1 MDLPPPVPAAAPATT
16 GWRDWLRRSEN
27 ALVVAALAVMVILPC
42 LEIVL
47 RKFFHTGLTSSV
59 PVVQHLVLA
68 VGTLGAALA
77 ARENRLLSLSTL
89 SHYLKGRY
97 QSAALAFSSG
107 FAAAVSA
114 LLCAASVQF
123 VLDTRVRGKEL
134 AYGVPVWVVQGL
146 LVVGFALI
154 ALRLVWHGGRTWRG
168 RLVTLAVAGV
178 LGAIGLWTP
187 LPAAQ
192 LRWPGLIA
200 LAMATAMGAP
210 VFTALGGAALILVW
224 SGGDTVASIPLNH
237 YRLSVNPTLPTIPLF
252 TLAGYFLAEGGAARR
267 LLALFNAWFGQ
278 LRGGP
283 AIVTVFLC
291 AFFTSFTGASGV
303 TIIAL
308 GGLLMPILL
317 ASGYRER
324 NALGLLSGA
333 GSLGLL
339 FPPCLPPILYSIV
352 ASSGGATSV
361 TIEQMFQ
368 GGLLPGLVMMA
379 MAAAWGVVSGPK
391 QVQRATRFD
400 ARTAWAAV
408 WEAKWELLIP
418 VVALV
423 SLFSGWATP
432 VEAAAVTAAYAFVVE
447 VFLYRD
453 LKLVKDV
460 PRVMTECG
468 LLVGGVL
475 LIVGIALGFTHFL
488 IDAQLPDQCIAW
500 VTGAVKSKWVFLLLL
515 NLFLLVVGALME
527 IYAAIV
533 VVVPLLVPIG
543 NAFGIDPIHLGI
555 IFLANLELG
564 FLMPP
569 VGMNLLLASYR
580 FNKPMAE
587 VTRASFPMLLVLL
600 VGVFLITYVPPL
612 TTFFPGLF
620 KPKPEVPQATA
631 SAPPAVSV
639 FRFE

>member
-1 MDLPPPVPAAAPATT
+1 MDLPSPDPAESAPVS
-16 GWRDWLRRSEN
+16 GWRQALTRAEN
-27 ALVVAALAVMVILPC
+27 AVVIAALGVMVILPC
-42 LEIVL
+42 LQILL
-47 RKFFHTGLTSSV
+47 RKLASSGIASSA
-59 PVVQHLVLA
+59 PIVQHLVLA

-89 SHYLKGRY
+89 SQYLRGGWKD
-97 QSAALAFSSG
+97 AARAVSHG
-107 FAAAVSA
+107 FAAAVSG
-114 LLCAASVQF
+114 LLCAASVDF
-123 VLDTRVRGKEL
+123 VLASRRLGGEL

-154 ALRLVWHGGRTWRG
+154 ALRLVWFGGRTWRG
-168 RLVTLAVAGV
+168 RLVTLGFAALVV
-178 LGAIGLWTP
+178 AIGLW
-187 LPAAQ
+187 LPISPDRM
-192 LRWPGLIA
+192 RWPGMIALLIA
-200 LAMATAMGAP
+200 TALGAP
-210 VFTALGGAALILVW
+210 VFTALGGAALILIW

-237 YRLSVNPTLPTIPLF
+237 YRLTVNPTLPTIPLF
-252 TLAGYFLAEGGAARR
+252 TLAGYFLAEGGAAKR
-267 LLALFNAWFGQ
+267 LLALFHAWFGR

-283 AIVTVFLC
+283 ALVTVFLC

-317 ASGYRER
+317 SSGYRER
-324 NALGLLSGA
+324 HALGLLSGA

-352 ASSGGATSV
+352 ASSGGATRV

-379 MAAAWGVVSGPK
+379 MAAAWGVASGPK
-391 QVQRATRFD
+391 QTADGPRFD

-408 WEAKWELLIP
+408 WAAKWELLIP

-423 SLFSGWATP
+423 ALFSGWATP

-447 VFLYRD
+447 VCVYRD
-453 LKLVKDV
+453 LKLVRDV

-475 LIVGIALGFTHFL
+475 LIIGVALGFTHFL
-488 IDAQLPDQCIAW
+488 IDAQVPDQCIAW
-500 VTGAVKSKWVFLLLL
+500 VTSAVKSKWIFLLLL

-533 VVVPLLVPIG
+533 VVVPLLIPIG
-543 NAFGIDPIHLGI
+543 NEFGIDPIHLGI

-580 FNKPMAE
+580 FNKPMTE
-587 VTRASFPMLLVLL
+587 VTRASLPMLLVLL
-600 VGVFLITYVPPL
+600 VGVLLITYVPPL
-612 TTFFPGLF
+612 TTFLPGLF
-620 KPKPEVPQATA
+620 R
-631 SAPPAVSV
+631 APAAGG
-639 FRFE
+639 

>member
-1 MDLPPPVPAAAPATT
+1 MDIHSPITVAQSPAPP
-16 GWRDWLRRSEN
+16 WRRALVRAEN
-27 ALVVAALAVMVILPC
+27 LVVVAALAVMVLLPC
-42 LEIVL
+42 VEIVL
-47 RKFFHTGLTSSV
+47 RRFFQTGIASSA
-59 PVVQHLVLA
+59 PIVQHLVLV

-77 ARENRLLSLSTL
+77 ARENRLLSLSTIT
-89 SHYLKGRY
+89 HYLRGRY
-97 QSAALAFSSG
+97 KTAALAFSNG
-107 FAAAVSA
+107 FAAAICA
-114 LLCAASVQF
+114 LLCGASVEF
-123 VLDTRVRGKEL
+123 VLAQRRLGREL
-134 AYGVPVWVVQGL
+134 AYGVPVWWAQAL
-146 LVVGFALI
+146 LVAGFGLI
-154 ALRLVWHGGRTWRG
+154 AVRLIWHGGRTWRG
-168 RLVTLAVAGV
+168 RLVTLAVAAGV
-178 LGAIGLWTP
+178 TVIGLW
-187 LPAAQ
+187 LPVPPEK
-192 LRWPGLIA
+192 LRWPGLAA
-200 LAMATAMGAP
+200 LLAATALGAP
-210 VFTALGGAALILVW
+210 VFTALGGAALILIW
-224 SGGDTVASIPLNH
+224 GGGDSVASIPLKH
-237 YRLSVNPTLPTIPLF
+237 YSLTVNPTLATIPLF
-252 TLAGYFLAEGGAARR
+252 TLAGYFLAEGGAAKR
-267 LLALFNAWFGQ
+267 LLTLFNAWFGQ

-317 ASGYRER
+317 SSGYQER

-368 GGLLPGLVMMA
+368 GGLLPGVVMMV
-379 MAAAWGVVSGPK
+379 AAGTWGVLSGPK
-391 QVQRATRFD
+391 QVRTGPRFD
-400 ARTAWAAV
+400 ARVAWAAV
-408 WEAKWELLIP
+408 WEAKWEMLIP

-423 SLFSGWATP
+423 ALFSGWATP

-453 LKLVKDV
+453 LRLVKDV

-475 LIVGIALGFTHFL
+475 LIIGVALGFTHFL
-488 IDAQLPDQCIAW
+488 IDAQVPDQCIAW

-515 NLFLLVVGALME
+515 NLFLLAVGALME

-533 VVVPLLVPIG
+533 VVVPLLIPIG
-543 NAFGIDPIHLGI
+543 NEFGIHPIHLGI

-569 VGMNLLLASYR
+569 VGMNLLLSSYR
-580 FNKPMAE
+580 FNKPMIE
-587 VTRASFPMLLVLL
+587 VIRASLPMLLVLFF
-600 VGVFLITYVPPL
+600 GVLLITYVPPL
-612 TTFFPGLF
+612 TTFLPGLF
-620 KPKPEVPQATA
+620 QAG
-631 SAPPAVSV
+631 SG
-639 FRFE
+639 

>member
-1 MDLPPPVPAAAPATT
+1 MDFTSTSPTAPAPRT
-16 GWRDWLRRSEN
+16 GWRRYLAVAEN
-27 ALVVAALAVMVILPC
+27 TVVVVALAVMVVVPC

-47 RKFFHTGLTSSV
+47 RKFFQSSIPSAA
-59 PVVQHLVLA
+59 PVVQHLVLL

-77 ARENRLLSLSTL
+77 ARENRLLSLSTFNAL
-89 SHYLKGRY
+89 FKGWFKV
-97 QSAALAFSSG
+97 AAFAFSSG
-107 FAAAVSA
+107 FAAAVSG
-114 LLCAASVQF
+114 LLCSSSVEFVKATRGAAN
-123 VLDTRVRGKEL
+123 RVL
-134 AYGVPVWVVQGL
+134 AYGVPVWVVQLL
-146 LVVGFALI
+146 LVVGFGLI
-154 ALRLVWHGGRTWRG
+154 AVRLIWHGGKTWKG
-168 RLVTLAVAGV
+168 RLATLGVAAAVA
-178 LGAIGLWTP
+178 AICAWSP
-187 LPAAQ
+187 IPPEQ
-192 LRWPGLIA
+192 LRWPGMVA
-200 LAMATAMGAP
+200 LFAATILGAP
-210 VFTALGGAALILVW
+210 VFTVLGGAALILVW
-224 SGGDTVASIPLNH
+224 SSGDSLASVPLKHYSLTVNA
-237 YRLSVNPTLPTIPLF
+237 TLPTIPLF
-252 TLAGYFLAEGGAARR
+252 TLAGYFLAEGGAAKR

-317 ASGYRER
+317 SSGYRER

-368 GGLLPGLVMMA
+368 GGLLPGLLMMVMA
-379 MAAAWGVVSGPK
+379 GAWGVMSGPK
-391 QVQRATRFD
+391 QVPRETRFD
-400 ARTAWAAV
+400 ARVAWAAV
-408 WEAKWELLIP
+408 WVAKWELLIP

-423 SLFSGWATP
+423 ALFSGWATP

-447 VFLYRD
+447 VFFYRD

-475 LIVGIALGFTHFL
+475 LIIGVALGFTHFL
-488 IDAQLPDQCIAW
+488 IDAQVPDQCIAW
-500 VTGAVKSKWVFLLLL
+500 VQSSVRSKWLFLLLL

-580 FNKPMAE
+580 FNRSMTE
-587 VTRASFPMLLVLL
+587 VTRASFPMLVVLFI
-600 VGVFLITYVPPL
+600 GVMLITYVPPL
-612 TTFFPGLF
+612 TTFLPGLF
-620 KPKPEVPQATA
+620 K
-631 SAPPAVSV
+631 
-639 FRFE
+639 